1 MGIFE
6 AIALLVLIIAILILA
21 YYFIKNSPEANKYF
35 NEYITSPVK
44 EKNIYQSFEGI
55 KRNSESGT
63 VGEKLKVKIKD
74 MEMPNINTDAF
85 SKKLEHFLN
94 ERSEDLINEWN
105 LATNKDIKTLEN
117 RFDNVKI
124 NINGLEKR
132 FNEYREY
139 TNEKIDSLDERLKK
153 LEEDK

>member
-21 YYFIKNSPEANKYF
+21 YYFIKNNPEANKYF
-35 NEYITSPVK
+35 DEYITSPVK

-105 LATNKDIKTLEN
+105 LATTKDIKTLEN